1 MGLQPET
8 PGFKQIRL
16 NKELPA
22 EDIQLNPQQQ
32 LQQRQQPDGRR
43 QSCEARLCQVS
54 PKGMLD
60 RCYLL
65 GRAPQLPAYDM
76 SVSETTACQQVRELC
91 SFMC

>member
-1 MGLQPET
+1 MERQT
-8 PGFKQIRL
+8 DIPGFKQIRL

-43 QSCEARLCQVS
+43 QSCKAGFCQVP

-65 GRAPQLPAYDM
+65 RRAPQLPAFDM
-76 SVSETTACQQVRELC
+76 SVSEITACQQVRDLC
-91 SFMC
+91 SIAC